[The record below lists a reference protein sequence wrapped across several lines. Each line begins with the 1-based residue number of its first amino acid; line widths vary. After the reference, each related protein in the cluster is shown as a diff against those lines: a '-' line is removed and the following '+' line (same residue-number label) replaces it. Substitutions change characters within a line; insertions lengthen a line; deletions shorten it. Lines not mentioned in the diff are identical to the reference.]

1 MNITLPL
8 RLAATAVLVAA
19 LGACAYPGQL
29 QTGTSVTEATSKYGA
44 PVVER
49 PLPGGGKRL
58 IWTTQ
63 PLGQYAW
70 RADADAS
77 GTIRSVTQVLSTP
90 EFDRLSQGTWTKDR
104 LLGEFG
110 PPAEVSTVGFRT
122 STEVWSRCATCARHR
137 PALHARPA
145 VPHAESARRPA
156 AIRERAAHAFP
167 HHRQAVPTGIRAGE
181 RLPPANGTSTA
192 TPLREHL
199 KTKQAKKRKAKEA
212 TMAM

>member
-29 QTGTSVTEATSKYGA
+29 QTGTSVSEATAKYGA

-49 PLPGGGKRL
+49 PLPGGGKRM

-70 RADADAS
+70 RADSDAS

-90 EFDRLSQGTWTKDR
+90 EFDRLSTGTWTKDR

-122 STEVWSRCATCARHR
+122 STEVWSWRYK
-137 PALHARPA
+137 
-145 VPHAESARRPA
+145 ESDVFPYMIYAYFDDRGNM
-156 AIRERAAHAFP
+156 IRYHKGPDPMFDAKDSASD
-167 HHRQAVPTGIRAGE
+167 RQ
-181 RLPPANGTSTA
+181 
-192 TPLREHL
+192 
-199 KTKQAKKRKAKEA
+199 
-212 TMAM
+212 